1 MKVIGI
7 LGGMSNQATAEY
19 YRLINERVN
28 ERLGGWH
35 TAEVIINSVN
45 FGNIER
51 FVRQDE
57 WDAAGRYLSAKAQGV
72 EKAGADL
79 LLCVSNTMHRVAD
92 AFTKDLS
99 IPFLHIADPTGA
111 AMKAKGVRRVGLL
124 GTKPVMAADFLKQRY
139 RDRFGIEVFAPLE
152 EDQCT
157 VDRIIFDE
165 LVRRD
170 LRSQSKAE
178 YLRIVGSLYKAGA
191 EGVILGCT
199 EIFLLISQPDWPELP
214 MFDTT
219 TLHAHAA
226 VDFALSENR
235 T

>member
-28 ERLGGWH
+28 ERLGGWD

-51 FVRQDE
+51 FVRQDQ

-72 EKAGADL
+72 E
-79 LLCVSNTMHRVAD
+79 
-92 AFTKDLS
+92 
-99 IPFLHIADPTGA
+99 
-111 AMKAKGVRRVGLL
+111 
-124 GTKPVMAADFLKQRY
+124 
-139 RDRFGIEVFAPLE
+139 
-152 EDQCT
+152 
-157 VDRIIFDE
+157 
-165 LVRRD
+165 
-170 LRSQSKAE
+170 
-178 YLRIVGSLYKAGA
+178 KAGA